1 VNQVLALTVSLDES
15 DGVRSVCSS
24 VGLDARIVRSGS
36 ETGAGMSMP
45 TLGTQDAWQ
54 AARSQLQGKEDALL
68 EARDAVVAERRRLP
82 MVEVERNHAFE
93 GPAGQVGLL
102 DVFEGRRQLLL
113 YRFWF
118 VPGEEPCPG
127 CSQWVRNLGDLE
139 ALYAQGVSL
148 AMVSSASFAELD
160 EVRARRGWSVPWYSA
175 IGDDFDAETG
185 YTGDAQI
192 NAFLRDGDE
201 VFRTYST
208 SGRVLET
215 ISSHWTLMDLT
226 PLRYR

>member
-1 VNQVLALTVSLDES
+1 
-15 DGVRSVCSS
+15 
-24 VGLDARIVRSGS
+24 
-36 ETGAGMSMP
+36 MSMP
-45 TLGTQDAWQ
+45 SVGTQDAWQ
-54 AARSQLQGKEDALL
+54 AARSQLQVGEDALL
-68 EARDAVVAERRRLP
+68 EARDAVVGERRRLP
-82 MVEVERNHAFE
+82 MVEVERNYAFE
-93 GPAGQVGLL
+93 GQAGQVGLL
-102 DVFEGRRQLLL
+102 DMFEGRRQLLL

-139 ALYAQGVSL
+139 ALHAQGVSL
-148 AMVSSASFAELD
+148 VMVSRASVAEL
-160 EVRARRGWSVPWYSA
+160 EGARERRGWSVPWYSA

-185 YTGDAQI
+185 YTGEAQI
-192 NAFLRDGDE
+192 NAFLRDGAK

-226 PLRYR
+226 PLGYR